1 MVAKVRLR
9 PRVLIVDDDIPTV
22 TALKRLLKPAFDCE
36 GCGDGDSA
44 RSLLKGGPYALAMLD
59 ITIPPNDGWALL
71 DYIRHKMPSL
81 PVVMLSGDARPD
93 TIISA
98 MRRGACD
105 FVVKP
110 FENPKELTARLQN
123 AATQGLGPNTIAEL
137 LVVLEDEK
145 KPLPRYSE
153 ARQTVLAEFTRAYLE
168 RLMRE
173 SGGNLSAASR
183 LSGIDR
189 ANLRRALQKYK
200 RN

>member
-1 MVAKVRLR
+1 MR
-9 PRVLIVDDDIPTV
+9 PRVLIVDDDQPTV

-36 GCGDGDSA
+36 GCSDGDTA
-44 RSLLKGGPYALAMLD
+44 IAKLRDGEWAVALLDLD
-59 ITIPPNDGWALL
+59 IPPIDGWAVL
-71 DYIRHKMPSL
+71 DHVRTKMPSL
-81 PVVMLSGDARPD
+81 PVVMLSADGRPD

-110 FENPKELTARLQN
+110 FENPRGLAARLQN
-123 AATQGLGPNTIAEL
+123 AATQGLGPHTITEL
-137 LVVLEDEK
+137 LMVLEDHN

-173 SGGNLSAASR
+173 AGGNLSAASR

-200 RN
+200 RT